1 MSALMNIAIR
11 GLVPTMKPHLRIFL
25 STLVCLCCAT
35 AGAQSKYPYRLL
47 LSDLLNQRIIIL
59 EKDGTVSW
67 EYPEPGFVMD
77 GQRLP
82 NGNLLYCWYSMTK
95 DKQAGVKEITPDK
108 QIVFEYKIAQE
119 CHSVQRL
126 PNGATLIEDPANQR
140 LIEVDRRGRIIHELK
155 LQVGHDQA
163 HRVARQCRKLPN
175 GNYLVA
181 QEFDQAVVE
190 YAPDGKVLRR
200 IPVNGMVFAVSRLA
214 NGNTLIG
221 TGGGKDM
228 GKSVIEVDPKGDTV
242 WSFGPADFPPDTNL
256 EWILGAQWL
265 SNGNTLIVNW
275 LGHGKDGKG
284 ISLLEVTPQK
294 KVVWTLKERRTICL
308 VQVLPER

>member
-1 MSALMNIAIR
+1 MT
-11 GLVPTMKPHLRIFL
+11 GMKLQFQTVL
-25 STLVCLCCAT
+25 LLLGCLGCA
-35 AGAQSKYPYRLL
+35 AASGQQKYPYRLL
-47 LSDLLNQRIIIL
+47 LSDLLSQKLLIL
-59 EKDGTVSW
+59 EKDGRVSW

-77 GQRLP
+77 GQRLA
-82 NGNLLYCWYSMTK
+82 NGNLVYCWYSMTK

-108 QIVFEYKIAQE
+108 QTVFEYKIDQE

-126 PNGATLIEDPANQR
+126 PDGLTLIEDPTHKR
-140 LIEVDRRGRIIHELK
+140 LIEVDRQGKIIHELR

-181 QEFDQAVVE
+181 QEFDQAAVE

-200 IPVNGMVFAVSRLA
+200 IPVKGMIFAVSRLD

-221 TGGGKDM
+221 TGGGTDM
-228 GKSVIEVDPKGDTV
+228 GKSVIELDAKGTTA
-242 WSFGPADFPPDTNL
+242 WSFEPSDFPPETNL
-256 EWILGAQWL
+256 EWVLGAQRL
-265 SNGNTLIVNW
+265 DNGNTLIVNW

-294 KVVWTLKERRTICL
+294 KVVWTLNEKRIIAL
-308 VQVLPER
+308 VQILP

>member
-1 MSALMNIAIR
+1 MAA
-11 GLVPTMKPHLRIFL
+11 MKHHYRIVL
-25 STLVCLCCAT
+25 LLLGCLGCA
-35 AGAQSKYPYRLL
+35 AASGEQKYPYRLL
-47 LSDLLNQRIIIL
+47 LSDLLSQKLAIL
-59 EKDGTVSW
+59 EKDGRVSW

-77 GQRLP
+77 GQRLA

-108 QIVFEYKIAQE
+108 QTVFEYQIAQE

-126 PNGATLIEDPANQR
+126 PDGLTLIEDPTNKR
-140 LIEVDRRGRIIHELK
+140 LIEVDRQGKIIRELK
-155 LQVGHDQA
+155 LQVGHDLA

-200 IPVNGMVFAVSRLA
+200 IPVKGMVFAVSRLA
-214 NGNTLIG
+214 NGNTLVG

-228 GKSVIEVDPKGDTV
+228 GKSVVELDAKGGTV
-242 WSFGPADFPPDTNL
+242 WSFEPSDFPPDTNL
-256 EWILGAQWL
+256 EWILGAQRL
-265 SNGNTLIVNW
+265 ANGNTLIVNW

-294 KVVWTLKERRTICL
+294 QIVWTLSEKRTVCL
-308 VQVLPER
+308 VQILP